1 MRQGSKRERPQ
12 TLFLLYL
19 KGLLIIQLYSG
30 YCTESARNE
39 YKYPTI
45 LYSWLLYKTVRAL
58 ILKVKLDNKSL
69 TRCFGVKYRRIFL
82 LVFCTVDTVDTRWYS
97 LFVQLSPAGSSKYST
112 TRKSIRRYFTPKHLT
127 REKVRRRWSLKREES
142 TCCPIWETVD
152 RLLNT

>member
-69 TRCFGVKYRRIFL
+69 IRCFGVKYRRIFS
-82 LVFCTVDTVDTRWYS
+82 LVVCTVDTVDTR
-97 LFVQLSPAGSSKYST
+97 
-112 TRKSIRRYFTPKHLT
+112 
-127 REKVRRRWSLKREES
+127 
-142 TCCPIWETVD
+142 
-152 RLLNT
+152 